1 MTDSAPRRILVRYQV
16 IGGCIALTSWEPPD
30 FLKVMLRRHVLQRV
44 KGLALLSDPL
54 SCEVS
59 EPGIHSYVT
68 FMEALL

>member
-1 MTDSAPRRILVRYQV
+1 MRYQV

-54 SCEVS
+54 SCEVNGLDVMRLRSMDLTFVDTS
-59 EPGIHSYVT
+59 EKSKR
-68 FMEALL
+68 